1 MVGDKRSCCDI
12 SCHNRS
18 MSIYRKFKSAPRDDL
33 HYFSTQ
39 HGASHELASRPE
51 IEWLAR
57 RKANPCEELLTTTG
71 RWYASLPTVVQPEVL
86 RARFPRIANGL
97 AAGWHDRDTTTR
109 YFDDLLTDGRGGR
122 TGFPADVLEEL
133 HRLKTFY
140 EALNPAPDDVW
151 RSST

>member
-1 MVGDKRSCCDI
+1 
-12 SCHNRS
+12 
-18 MSIYRKFKSAPRDDL
+18 MSIYLKFKSAPRDDL
-33 HYFSTQ
+33 HYFPTQ
-39 HGASHELASRPE
+39 HGASHEPASRPE
-51 IEWLAR
+51 IEGLAR
-57 RKANPCEELLTTTG
+57 RKANPCEELLTTTA

>member
-1 MVGDKRSCCDI
+1 
-12 SCHNRS
+12 
-18 MSIYRKFKSAPRDDL
+18 MSIYLKFKSAPRDDL
-33 HYFSTQ
+33 HYFPTQ
-39 HGASHELASRPE
+39 HGAAHELASRPE
-51 IEWLAR
+51 IEGLAR

-86 RARFPRIANGL
+86 RAHFPRIANGL

-122 TGFPADVLEEL
+122 RGFPADVLEEL